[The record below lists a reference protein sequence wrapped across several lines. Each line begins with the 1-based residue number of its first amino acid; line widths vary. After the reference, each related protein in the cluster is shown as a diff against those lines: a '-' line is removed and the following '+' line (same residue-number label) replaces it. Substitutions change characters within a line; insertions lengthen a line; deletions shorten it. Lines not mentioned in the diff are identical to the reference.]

1 VLAPAFPAGHSD
13 RMRTTHRR
21 PSALRRA
28 LPWIAGSL
36 AVQGVLAAAGLVWAR
51 RKDEG
56 DDGTAGIRRVR
67 VMGGTQL
74 RPHNPELSRVRLDLV
89 MGGGEVDLG
98 EVPRVPGGVDVTVH
112 AVMGGAAVRVPPDWT
127 VWCGMTA
134 VAGGVGLQ
142 DGVQRTT
149 DERGADLRVHGW
161 AVMGGVG
168 VETAR

>member
-1 VLAPAFPAGHSD
+1 MSLEP
-13 RMRTTHRR
+13 RWKTTARR
-21 PSALRRA
+21 V
-28 LPWIAGSL
+28 LPWVLGWL
-36 AVQGVLAAAGLVWAR
+36 AVNGAVALTGLVLTR

-67 VMGGTQL
+67 VMGGTRL

-89 MGGGEVDLG
+89 MGGGELDLS

-112 AVMGGAAVRVPPDWT
+112 AVMGGAGVRVPSDWT

-142 DGVQRTT
+142 PGVRRTT
-149 DERGADLRVHGW
+149 DERGADLRLHGW

-168 VETAR
+168 VEAAG